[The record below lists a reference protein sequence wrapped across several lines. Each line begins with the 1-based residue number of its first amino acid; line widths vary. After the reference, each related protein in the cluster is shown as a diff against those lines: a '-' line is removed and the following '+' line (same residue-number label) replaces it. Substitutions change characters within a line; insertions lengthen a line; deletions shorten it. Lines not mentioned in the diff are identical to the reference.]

1 MPLTLLCNGTDKIR
15 NTTMITKENCYN
27 ILILL
32 IFVSFAIFGS
42 LSHLFSLGLILLVL
56 SANLTSKNR
65 LDFDA
70 KAIALY
76 FALAGCFFI
85 FVLRGIYDDN
95 LLGSLE
101 SLSPMLSIPL
111 IGLLFVF
118 HEKKSFKLDAKRISK
133 YSQIA
138 VFSALCVYTILFI
151 VVGPDSIFYKHIS
164 GRVELFSGNPIPFS
178 YAILGISIF
187 CLANWWNSNAKNRI
201 VAFCLFLIG
210 LIFSGFLSGT
220 RGTLLSIIF
229 LSPFL
234 LFYLSK
240 RAKLT
245 MAISSIL
252 VIFGLLLAQMD
263 VKTLVNSVYF
273 DRIVSGIQTLT
284 SSKINDSSILQ
295 RKQMWS
301 AATKTI
307 SEKPL
312 SGYGVTERFTSIEQ
326 YLPISFPG
334 RYSHPHNDI
343 LASTISV
350 GMLGGFAAFI
360 SLISVF
366 LASLLS
372 SNRSGEKVF
381 FSILILI
388 PTLFTANV
396 STVFFNDIS
405 SAWLAF
411 STYLIWVVEFG
422 EKQNVSKLAGSQNF

>member
-32 IFVSFAIFGS
+32 IVVSFAIFGS

-56 SANLTSKNR
+56 SANLTTKNR

-85 FVLRGIYDDN
+85 FALRSIYDAN
-95 LLGSLE
+95 LLRSLE

-111 IGLLFVF
+111 IGLLLVF

-151 VVGPDSIFYKHIS
+151 VVGPGSIFYKHIS

-178 YAILGISIF
+178 YAMLGLSIF
-187 CLANWWNSNAKNRI
+187 CLVNWWNSNAKNKI
-201 VAFCLFLIG
+201 VAFSLFLVG

-220 RGTLLSIIF
+220 RGTLLSIITI
-229 LSPFL
+229 SPFL

-240 RAKLT
+240 RVKLT
-245 MAISSIL
+245 IAISSIL
-252 VIFGLLLAQMD
+252 VIIGLSLTQME
-263 VKTLVNSVYF
+263 VKTLGISVYI
-273 DRIVSGIQTLT
+273 DRIVNGVETLT
-284 SSKINDSSILQ
+284 SSKNNDSSILL

-312 SGYGVTERFTSIEQ
+312 SGYGVTERFNSIEK
-326 YLPISFPG
+326 YLPNSFPS
-334 RYSHPHNDI
+334 RFSHPHNDI
-343 LASTISV
+343 LASIISV
-350 GMLGGFAAFI
+350 GFLGGFAAFI
-360 SLISVF
+360 SQISVF
-366 LASLLS
+366 LASLLTS
-372 SNRSGEKVF
+372 QRSGEKVL
-381 FSILILI
+381 FSIIILI

-411 STYLIWVVEFG
+411 STYLIWVVDFG
-422 EKQNVSKLAGSQNF
+422 KNKT

>member
-1 MPLTLLCNGTDKIR
+1 
-15 NTTMITKENCYN
+15 MITKENCYD

-32 IFVSFAIFGS
+32 TLVSFTIFGS

-56 SANLTSKNR
+56 FANLTTKKSWE
-65 LDFDA
+65 FDA

-76 FALAGCFFI
+76 FALAGCFLI
-85 FVLRGIYDDN
+85 FALRSIYDDN
-95 LLGSLE
+95 LLRSLE

-118 HEKKSFKLDAKRISK
+118 HKKTSFKLNANKVSK

-138 VFSALCVYTILFI
+138 VFSALFVYTILLIF
-151 VVGPDSIFYKHIS
+151 VGPNSIFFKHIS

-178 YAILGISIF
+178 YAMLGISIF
-187 CLANWWNSNAKNRI
+187 CLADWRNSNEKNRI
-201 VAFCLFLIG
+201 VALSLFLIG

-220 RGTLLSIIF
+220 RGTLLSII
-229 LSPFL
+229 LISPFL

-240 RAKLT
+240 RVKLT
-245 MAISSIL
+245 MVISAML
-252 VIFGLLLAQMD
+252 VIFGLILVQMD
-263 VKTLVNSVYF
+263 IKTLGNSTYI
-273 DRIVSGIQTLT
+273 DRIVSGVETLT
-284 SSKINDSSILQ
+284 SSKNKDSSIMQ
-295 RKQMWS
+295 RKLMWS
-301 AATKTI
+301 AAGKAI

-326 YLPISFPG
+326 YLPNSFQN

-350 GMLGGFAAFI
+350 GLLGSFAAFI

-366 LASLLS
+366 LASLLTFQ
-372 SNRSGEKVF
+372 RSGEKVF
-381 FSILILI
+381 FSIIILI
-388 PTLFTANV
+388 PTLFTANI

-405 SAWLAF
+405 AAWMAF
-411 STYLIWVVEFG
+411 STYLIWIVDFG
-422 EKQNVSKLAGSQNF
+422 ENKT

>member
-1 MPLTLLCNGTDKIR
+1 
-15 NTTMITKENCYN
+15 MITKENCYN

-56 SANLTSKNR
+56 SANLTTKNR

-70 KAIALY
+70 KAITLY

-85 FVLRGIYDDN
+85 FALRSFYDNN

-118 HEKKSFKLDAKRISK
+118 HDKKSFKLNANSVSK

-138 VFSALCVYTILFI
+138 VFSALFVYTVLFI
-151 VVGPDSIFYKHIS
+151 FVGPNSVFYKHIS

-178 YAILGISIF
+178 YTMLGLSIF
-187 CLANWWNSNAKNRI
+187 CLADWWNSNTKNRV
-201 VAFCLFLIG
+201 VAFCLFLVG

-220 RGTLLSIIF
+220 RGTLLSII
-229 LSPFL
+229 LISPFL

-240 RAKLT
+240 RVKLRI
-245 MAISSIL
+245 AVSLIL
-252 VIFGLLLAQMD
+252 VIFGLLLFQINA
-263 VKTLVNSVYF
+263 KTLGNSIYI
-273 DRIVSGIQTLT
+273 DRIVNGLETLT
-284 SSKINDSSILQ
+284 SSKNNDSSILQ

-301 AATKTI
+301 AATKAI

-312 SGYGVTERFTSIEQ
+312 SGYGVTERFNSIEK

-360 SLISVF
+360 SLICVF

-372 SNRSGEKVF
+372 SHRSGEKVF

-411 STYLIWVVEFG
+411 STYLIWVVEFR
-422 EKQNVSKLAGSQNF
+422 EKQNVSKLTGSQNF